1 MWWMLGETR
10 ELKIITL
17 SNGKNHAVWCVGP
30 VHVVLHAAAQS
41 SSLTSVQLTFTEL
54 YWFVSNSFISFQ
66 LPKLTLIRGKLG
78 QFISRLYLKMT
89 MEFFFV
95 CACRV
100 VGQHMGFGASRL
112 SAVLVFLDILVL
124 TGGAIMPGRLL
135 LMEGPY
141 LRAIRGKSQ
150 LRYSP

>member
-1 MWWMLGETR
+1 MLGETR

-17 SNGKNHAVWCVGP
+17 SNGKNRAVWCVGP
-30 VHVVLHAAAQS
+30 VRGS
-41 SSLTSVQLTFTEL
+41 SCRSTVFITYLCSAHIHRTILIRFKQ
-54 YWFVSNSFISFQ
+54 FISFQ
-66 LPKLTLIRGKLG
+66 FPKLTVIRGKLG
-78 QFISRLYLKMT
+78 QFISRLYLKTT
-89 MEFFFV
+89 MEFFFICV
-95 CACRV
+95 CRV
-100 VGQHMGFGASRL
+100 VGQHVGFGASRL